1 MTKLPVDVRAGD
13 CLSPRTWQLS
23 KNRYDVMVKKEPNF
37 PAPNSYEMLRQMT
50 INWSWSDI
58 CLENME
64 VVQLNKTKN
73 YLHKNKY

>member
-37 PAPNSYEMLRQMT
+37 PAPNSYEILR
-50 INWSWSDI
+50 
-58 CLENME
+58 
-64 VVQLNKTKN
+64 
-73 YLHKNKY
+73 